1 MHGCEFEPPM
11 RAQILPDGFHCHMY
25 HWRIQPA
32 NIPENLDFECVSVSE
47 TRKFNQQNSD
57 LGHATGKCLP
67 GIGSG
72 DVSKWCLKQSWG
84 QGCGQDM
91 VHKIMTVNNGYIY
104 IYLI

>member
-1 MHGCEFEPPM
+1 MAFIVTCIIEGYSQ
-11 RAQILPDGFHCHMY
+11 QIYQKTWILNAFLCQKRGK
-25 HWRIQPA
+25 I
-32 NIPENLDFECVSVSE
+32 
-47 TRKFNQQNSD
+47 NQQNSD

-91 VHKIMTVNNGYIY
+91 VHKIMTVNNGYLY
-104 IYLI
+104 IYLILMLSMFVGD